1 MPIWVS
7 ENKDGVEY
15 TCMCDRCGFEGPPS
29 PSDDEATEGFHE
41 VHEEDRD
48 AIFHCPFCHVLVE
61 EGPVSSDVTV
71 NRLIAVLQQNGNDLS
86 FIPGSR
92 ARALVDQL
100 VGQGPQIRNTV
111 TLSGDMSVA
120 DIQEAIHGAVQAA
133 FSQVPLQGFSRI
145 TPKPTGPF
153 VELPDW
159 ATEGA
164 LVVREGT
171 TMRIKMVTPSE
182 VVLNGGEK
190 LVVWSRSQRPFDE
203 EFHRMVAPT
212 RADFILE
219 EE

>member
-1 MPIWVS
+1 MPIWVN

-15 TCMCDRCGFEGPPS
+15 ICMCDRCGFEGPPS

-100 VGQGPQIRNTV
+100 VRGIDQRPSFQQIS
-111 TLSGDMSVA
+111 LSEISDVGHPILRHTQPISA
-120 DIQEAIHGAVQAA
+120 LKLP
-133 FSQVPLQGFSRI
+133 S
-145 TPKPTGPF
+145 KGPF

-171 TMRIKMVTPSE
+171 TMRIKIVTPSE